1 MTSRSKMIIKKLL
14 VLLVAGMVF
23 ASCKKSL
30 TPLDDN
36 YRTLQDIYP
45 DAGYAE
51 GVLLNAYSRLPTNS
65 WSFNEVATDDAVT
78 NDKIS
83 PLLNIATGSWSAV
96 YNPVEQWNNSYTAI
110 NYINLFLRE
119 VDSVNWAPMS
129 GAKVRTMYSDR
140 LKGEAYG
147 LRAFFMYYLLQ
158 AHAGYTASGELM
170 GVPIITEALEPN
182 SNFRRPRNTF
192 DQCMQQ
198 IYADLAEAEKYL
210 PLDYHFQDL
219 TRPASEPQV
228 LLPSQLPAN
237 HAKYIGM
244 ALGDYNRV
252 FGRFA
257 RQRMSGRIAKA
268 IRAKAAL
275 LAASPAFNLQSNQS
289 KWEAAAN
296 YAGELLTLYG
306 GPSQLDPQ
314 GALFYSQTNAPG
326 STVNINTINI
336 SPASGSPIDQR
347 EMLWR
352 GTIVNTS
359 NLEVANYPPS
369 LFGNGRVNPTQ
380 NLVDAFPMANG
391 YPITDP
397 ASGYNPNNPYASRDP
412 RLRNYIVVDNTTM
425 RSTSIRTKSDNP
437 TNDAVDMLPTS
448 TRTGYYLRKL
458 LNETVNANPTSISN
472 QKHYPVHIR
481 YTEIFLIYA
490 EAANEAWGPNATG
503 TFAFSAKDVIAAIRK
518 RAGIAQPDNYLA
530 SITTKE
536 DMRKLIRNERRL
548 ELSFEGFR
556 FWDLRRWKETLTEPA
571 KGVVIT
577 NGVFNIRT
585 VENRQYSDFMYYGP
599 IPLTE
604 ALKGDLQQNKG
615 W

>member
-1 MTSRSKMIIKKLL
+1 MIIKKLL
-14 VLLVAGMVF
+14 VLLIVGMVF
-23 ASCKKSL
+23 TSCKKNLS
-30 TPLDDN
+30 PLDDN
-36 YRTLQDIYP
+36 HRTLEDIYP

-51 GVLLNAYSRLPTNS
+51 GVLMNAYTRLPTNS

-78 NDKIS
+78 NDKTS
-83 PLLNIATGSWSAV
+83 ALLNIATGSWSAV
-96 YNPVEQWNNSYTAI
+96 YNPVEQWNNSFTAI
-110 NYINLFLRE
+110 SYINLFLRE

-129 GAKVRTMYSDR
+129 GAKVRAMYSDR

-147 LRAFFMYYLLQ
+147 LRGLFMYHLLQ
-158 AHAGYTASGELM
+158 AHAGYTAGGELM
-170 GVPIITEALEPN
+170 GVPILTEALEPN
-182 SNFRRPRNTF
+182 SNFKKPRATF

-198 IYADLAEAEKYL
+198 IYTDLAEADKYL
-210 PLDYHFQDL
+210 PLDYNFQDI
-219 TRPASEPQV
+219 TNPT
-228 LLPSQLPAN
+228 QLPA
-237 HAKYIGM
+237 KYRGATPKEDTIQMGN
-244 ALGDYNRV
+244 YNRV
-252 FGRFA
+252 FGRFS
-257 RQRMSGRIAKA
+257 RQRISGRILKA
-268 IRAKAAL
+268 IRAKASL
-275 LAASPAFNLQSNQS
+275 LAASPAFNPQLAQT

-296 YAGELLTLYG
+296 YAGEILTLYG

-314 GALFYSQTNAPG
+314 GGLFYSQTNAPG

-336 SPASGSPIDQR
+336 TPASGAPIDQK

-369 LFGNGRVNPTQ
+369 LYGNGRVNPTQ

-391 YPITDP
+391 LPITDP
-397 ASGYNPNNPYASRDP
+397 ASGYNPSKPYDLRDP
-412 RLRNYIVVDNTTM
+412 RLGKYIVVDSTIM
-425 RSTSIRTKSDNP
+425 RSTTIRTKSDNP

-448 TRTGYYLRKL
+448 SRTGYYMRKL
-458 LNETVNANPTSISN
+458 LNETVNANPSSISN
-472 QKHYPVHIR
+472 QKHYPAHIR

-490 EAANEAWGPNATG
+490 EAANEAWGPTG
-503 TFAFSAKDVIAAIRK
+503 TGSFGFSAKDVIGAIRK

-556 FWDLRRWKETLTEPA
+556 FWDLRRWKENLNEAA
-571 KGVVIT
+571 KGVIIT
-577 NGVFNIRT
+577 NRVFNYRT
-585 VENRQYSDFMYYGP
+585 VENRLYSDFMYYGP

-604 ALKGDLQQNKG
+604 AIKADLQQNKG